1 MPGAT
6 VAKSAL
12 DKDLK
17 KVVQIE
23 HATHD
28 LSRSLATPGLL
39 LLFLIGSIALA
50 SLSIAGGPLST
61 FVIVAAVIAA
71 YMALSIGA
79 NDVANNM
86 GPAVGSRALSMPA
99 ALVIAAV
106 CEVSGA
112 LIAGGD
118 VVETISR
125 DLLRPEAAI
134 DDVNFVLVMMAALLA
149 AAIWVHL
156 ATFLNAPVST
166 THAVVGG
173 VVGAGVA
180 AAGFNIV
187 VWPVIGAVVMSW
199 IISPIL
205 GGLVAALLLGFIK
218 WTIIY
223 RKDRIAAARRW
234 MPLMMALMVSV
245 FVMYLIAKGLQN
257 IWHAPSL
264 VVAIAGIASFAGGYL
279 MARPWVYRR
288 SAGIE
293 NRRKSVSNLFTLPL
307 VWAACLL
314 SFAHGAND
322 VSNAV
327 GPLAAIVAVAE
338 AGAHNAATVALPF
351 WVMLIGAAG
360 IALGLALFG
369 PRLIRTVGEQI
380 TKMDAIRAYCV
391 AMSAGTTVL
400 VASALGMPVSS
411 THIAIGGVF
420 GVGYLREFLTN
431 KGVPNVAVQPNTR
444 FLALSKLNET
454 PEQALENYQ
463 KRERRKLVRR
473 RHVLGIGATWVITVP
488 AAAAL
493 AAVFYALMRAVA
505 G

>member
-1 MPGAT
+1 
-6 VAKSAL
+6 
-12 DKDLK
+12 
-17 KVVQIE
+17 
-23 HATHD
+23 
-28 LSRSLATPGLL
+28 
-39 LLFLIGSIALA
+39 
-50 SLSIAGGPLST
+50 
-61 FVIVAAVIAA
+61 
-71 YMALSIGA
+71 
-79 NDVANNM
+79 
-86 GPAVGSRALSMPA
+86 
-99 ALVIAAV
+99 
-106 CEVSGA
+106 
-112 LIAGGD
+112 
-118 VVETISR
+118 
-125 DLLRPEAAI
+125 
-134 DDVNFVLVMMAALLA
+134 
-149 AAIWVHL
+149 
-156 ATFLNAPVST
+156 
-166 THAVVGG
+166 
-173 VVGAGVA
+173 
-180 AAGFNIV
+180 
-187 VWPVIGAVVMSW
+187 
-199 IISPIL
+199 
-205 GGLVAALLLGFIK
+205 
-218 WTIIY
+218 
-223 RKDRIAAARRW
+223 
-234 MPLMMALMVSV
+234 
-245 FVMYLIAKGLQN
+245 
-257 IWHAPSL
+257 
-264 VVAIAGIASFAGGYL
+264 
-279 MARPWVYRR
+279 
-288 SAGIE
+288 
-293 NRRKSVSNLFTLPL
+293 VSNLFTLPL
-307 VWAACLL
+307 VWAAGLL

-338 AGAHNAATVALPF
+338 AGTHNAATVELPF